1 MNNVA
6 EFTPVKTAKLI
17 EDCLSE
23 MAALVE
29 SLLDNGV
36 DLTSVVGVLEIT
48 KHQIITEA
56 FEYVEE

>member
-6 EFTPVKTAKLI
+6 AFPTVKTAKLI

-23 MAALVE
+23 MAELVE

-56 FEYVEE
+56 FEYIEE

>member
-6 EFTPVKTAKLI
+6 EFPPVKTAKLI

-48 KHQIITEA
+48 KHQIIT
-56 FEYVEE
+56 